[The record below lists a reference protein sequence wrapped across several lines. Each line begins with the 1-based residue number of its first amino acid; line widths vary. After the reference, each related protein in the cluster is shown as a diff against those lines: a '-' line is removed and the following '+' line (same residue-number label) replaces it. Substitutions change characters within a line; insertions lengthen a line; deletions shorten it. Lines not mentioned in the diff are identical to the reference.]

1 MEAVFHIT
9 ANEFDESFFNQI
21 KSLLKSKKNLEITIA
36 ISEAQSKGI
45 LRKETREEYFARLDK
60 AIDNLNK
67 GDGVSFTKEEF
78 EDFSKQISANLKI

>member
-1 MEAVFHIT
+1 MEAVFRIT

-60 AIDNLNK
+60 VIDNLNK
-67 GDGVSFTKEEF
+67 GQGVSFTKEEF
-78 EDFSKQISANLKI
+78 EDFSKQLLNEP